1 MICFA
6 DGFINTTFLTMV
18 NLIHACHITY
28 PHTWA
33 HQPHFF
39 NHAESH
45 SCMPH
50 HISTYMHLYGQ
61 TNDSVQSSINLTF
74 YSLYLHLN
82 QTISCVCPKQHIGH
96 FFSFYPF
103 LFKVFGILLAL
114 LINAH
119 LSLISML
126 HHKISLIILFLK
138 L

>member
-1 MICFA
+1 MHATSPIYIH
-6 DGFINTTFLTMV
+6 GLINPTFLTMV
-18 NLIHACHITY
+18 I
-28 PHTWA
+28 
-33 HQPHFF
+33 
-39 NHAESH
+39 ESH

-50 HISTYMHLYGQ
+50 HISTYMYGQ

-82 QTISCVCPKQHIGH
+82 QTISCVCPKQHIGL

-103 LFKVFGILLAL
+103 LFKVFDILLAL